1 LENVHEQAI
10 DIRMKFES
18 LADLWDPFLL
28 GQGPGGAYVRRL
40 DHGKVQALRD
50 EVKRRLSLTAENA
63 PLVLPGRV
71 WSVRGMVPNHR

>member
-1 LENVHEQAI
+1 
-10 DIRMKFES
+10 MKFEP

-40 DHGKVQALRD
+40 DHAKVRALRG

-63 PLVLPGRV
+63 PLVLPARV
-71 WSVRGMVPNHR
+71 WLVCGMVPHRR